1 MKTLKYAG
9 RFLMRSKSY
18 TIINLLGLAFSL
30 VCCIVLMR
38 YIHRELT
45 VDSHC
50 IDPQHIIIP
59 LRDIDGNVHP
69 GSPEEGWSDTDSAYI
84 PENKIVEQCRLQAQQ
99 KDNVKYKNS
108 HYAMNIMAVDST
120 FFHFFRYP
128 VLTGEARLTAPDDAV
143 ITRQYARRLFGKENP
158 VGKVVEY
165 YGKDVIIRGVI
176 DEPGC
181 KTLLRFDMLVSYNLV
196 KQWQRMDISLKR
208 VLPGVDLDEINQVS
222 NVFKKDKNGNSI
234 RWKFIPWEDFYWENA
249 IGHDDDY
256 DSIMQFGNHTHL
268 YILSGVAILLLLV
281 GILNFINIYMVFM
294 MKRSKEYGVKKVF
307 GLQRLP
313 LFLQIWLE
321 NQLLAVVALLTA
333 WLLVEASQIP
343 VSQLMG
349 ERIGYSAFDWQI
361 SLGFLVLL
369 PLVTS
374 VYPYI
379 KYNYLSPIASIRS
392 IASNR
397 QSITI
402 RMAFLFLQ
410 YIITIL
416 LLVLSLYFGKQ
427 LNFLLSTP
435 PGYRTEGILRAE
447 LFHENNN
454 HLVREEETDRN
465 KRAARYSY
473 IKQQLNECPYIEM
486 WMNSHPSI
494 LRGSSFCT
502 LLNDKDTRQNMLT
515 LFPSPNF
522 FHLYDL
528 KVLEGEIP
536 QKFESWSDYKIILNK
551 AAMKAMGYAR
561 MEDAFVR
568 SESPLWI
575 TFRNGEMEE
584 GGTKLMPVVA
594 VIDDYYPA
602 HLTQGVKPMAFV
614 VGKEDV
620 SGDFIIATKP
630 GKEKEVME
638 LLRKIEKEV
647 YNTEEFNHSWLTDEV
662 SDLYSE
668 DRETAHIYSVFA
680 LIAIAI
686 SCLGLFGLSL
696 FDIRQRYREIAI
708 RKVNGAGMK
717 DLYLLLFRKYIKV
730 IGGAFIVAVP
740 LSYYLIHIYTRT
752 FIMKAPVGIG
762 IYFIALLVIL
772 LISLGTLIWQIHKA
786 ANIDPAKI
794 IKSE

>member
-1 MKTLKYAG
+1 
-9 RFLMRSKSY
+9 
-18 TIINLLGLAFSL
+18 
-30 VCCIVLMR
+30 
-38 YIHRELT
+38 
-45 VDSHC
+45 
-50 IDPQHIIIP
+50 
-59 LRDIDGNVHP
+59 
-69 GSPEEGWSDTDSAYI
+69 
-84 PENKIVEQCRLQAQQ
+84 
-99 KDNVKYKNS
+99 
-108 HYAMNIMAVDST
+108 
-120 FFHFFRYP
+120 
-128 VLTGEARLTAPDDAV
+128 
-143 ITRQYARRLFGKENP
+143 
-158 VGKVVEY
+158 
-165 YGKDVIIRGVI
+165 
-176 DEPGC
+176 
-181 KTLLRFDMLVSYNLV
+181 
-196 KQWQRMDISLKR
+196 
-208 VLPGVDLDEINQVS
+208 
-222 NVFKKDKNGNSI
+222 
-234 RWKFIPWEDFYWENA
+234 
-249 IGHDDDY
+249 
-256 DSIMQFGNHTHL
+256 
-268 YILSGVAILLLLV
+268 
-281 GILNFINIYMVFM
+281 
-294 MKRSKEYGVKKVF
+294 
-307 GLQRLP
+307 
-313 LFLQIWLE
+313 
-321 NQLLAVVALLTA
+321 
-333 WLLVEASQIP
+333 
-343 VSQLMG
+343 
-349 ERIGYSAFDWQI
+349 
-361 SLGFLVLL
+361 
-369 PLVTS
+369 
-374 VYPYI
+374 
-379 KYNYLSPIASIRS
+379 
-392 IASNR
+392 
-397 QSITI
+397 
-402 RMAFLFLQ
+402 
-410 YIITIL
+410 
-416 LLVLSLYFGKQ
+416 
-427 LNFLLSTP
+427 
-435 PGYRTEGILRAE
+435 
-447 LFHENNN
+447 
-454 HLVREEETDRN
+454 
-465 KRAARYSY
+465 
-473 IKQQLNECPYIEM
+473 
-486 WMNSHPSI
+486 
-494 LRGSSFCT
+494 
-502 LLNDKDTRQNMLT
+502 MLT

-730 IGGAFIVAVP
+730 IGGAFIVAVT